1 MSRTISHLTEASIR
15 LNDSSL
21 IPMTENWVYDCGCFR
36 RSRADGMSVWSLC
49 VFHLGFEDGIDA
61 AAAAIEAERDGAR

>member
-21 IPMTENWVYDCGCFR
+21 IPMTENWVYDCGCHH
-36 RSRADGMSVWSLC
+36 RSRAHGMSSVWSLC
-49 VFHLGFEDGIDA
+49 VYHLGFEDGIDA
-61 AAAAIEAERDGAR
+61 LEAERDGAR